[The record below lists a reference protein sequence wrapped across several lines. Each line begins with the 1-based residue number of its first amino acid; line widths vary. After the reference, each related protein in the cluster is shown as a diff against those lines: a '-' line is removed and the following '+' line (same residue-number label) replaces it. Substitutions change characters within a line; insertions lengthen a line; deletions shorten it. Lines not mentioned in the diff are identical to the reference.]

1 MNIILIVDDD
11 TTSLKL
17 AKGILDQDYRVA
29 TVNSG
34 AMVFKY
40 LEKNRPDL
48 ILLDLNMPEMDGFE
62 VLEKL
67 KSNPEY
73 ESIPVIFLTASQ
85 DPASE
90 ARCLEAGA
98 IDFVGKP
105 FVPVVLLNRVRRVVE
120 LFGYRNQ
127 LEEMVASQA
136 EVIIARSKRIQKIQD
151 AVIVGMANLIE
162 LRDSNTGRH
171 VKNTQTYVEM
181 IIKAL
186 KRKGLYPDI
195 LTDDYISN
203 TIRAAPLHDV
213 GKIKISDSILNKPAS
228 LTEAEFETIK
238 MHTIYGAEIVDDL
251 LGEVEDPEYLD
262 IAHDIALHHHERW
275 DGTGYPSQLVGESI
289 PLCARIMSIADVFDA
304 LYEDRVY
311 KKGIRPLTASLAII
325 EDGRGLQFDPVITDA
340 FLEMLHELREYVG
353 EEPE

>member
-34 AMVFKY
+34 EMVFKY

-48 ILLDLNMPEMDGFE
+48 ILLDLNMPGMDGVE
-62 VLEKL
+62 VMEKL
-67 KSNPEY
+67 QDNPDYSN
-73 ESIPVIFLTASQ
+73 IPVIFLTANQ
-85 DPASE
+85 DPQSE
-90 ARCLEAGA
+90 AKCLESGA

-105 FVPVVLLNRVRRVVE
+105 FVPVILQNRVRRVVE

-127 LEEMVASQA
+127 LESMVASQA
-136 EVIIARSKRIQKIQD
+136 EEIISRSQRISRMQD
-151 AVIVGMANLIE
+151 AVIIGMANLIE
-162 LRDSNTGRH
+162 LRDNNTGRH

-181 IIKAL
+181 IITAL
-186 KRKGLYPDI
+186 KRKGMYPDI
-195 LTDDYISN
+195 LTDDYVSN

-213 GKIKISDSILNKPAS
+213 GKIKISDSILNKPAR
-228 LTEAEFETIK
+228 LTEEEFETIK
-238 MHTIYGAEIVDDL
+238 LHTLYGAEIVDDL

-275 DGTGYPSQLVGESI
+275 DGTGYPSQLSGDSI

-311 KKGIRPLTASLAII
+311 KKGIRPLSASLAII
-325 EDGRGLQFDPVITDA
+325 EDGRGLQFDPVITDV
-340 FLEMLHELREYVG
+340 FLEMADELREYVG

>member
-17 AKGILDQDYRVA
+17 AKGILDQEYRVA

-34 AMVFKY
+34 EMVFKY

-48 ILLDLNMPEMDGFE
+48 ILLDLNMPGMDGFE
-62 VLEKL
+62 VIGRL
-67 KSNPEY
+67 KTNPDFEA
-73 ESIPVIFLTASQ
+73 IPVIFLTANQ
-85 DPASE
+85 DAQSE
-90 ARCLEAGA
+90 AKCLEAGA
-98 IDFVGKP
+98 IDFVAKP
-105 FVPVVLLNRVRRVVE
+105 FVPVILQSRVRRVIE

-127 LEEMVASQA
+127 LEDMVAQQA
-136 EVIIARSKRIQKIQD
+136 EEIINRSKRIQKIQD

-162 LRDSNTGRH
+162 LRDNNTGRH

-186 KRKGLYPDI
+186 KRKGVYLDI

-213 GKIKISDSILNKPAS
+213 GKIKISDSILNKPAR

-238 MHTIYGAEIVDDL
+238 MHTLYGAEIVDDL

-262 IAHDIALHHHERW
+262 IAHDIALHHHEKW
-275 DGTGYPSQLVGESI
+275 DGSGYPSQLSGDSI

-311 KKGIRPLTASLAII
+311 KRGIRPLSASLAII
-325 EDGRGLQFDPVITDA
+325 EDSRGLQFDPVITDV
-340 FLEMLHELREYVG
+340 FLEMADELREYVG
-353 EEPE
+353 EDPE